1 MNLQNEI
8 AERRVALSAILISLL
23 EQQKNRRD
31 QLLETIN
38 HIEQK
43 RSSSVIT
50 YFIFILFRYQFD
62 LFYFSLIFLFIL
74 KDLRRSS
81 QFWLMQYHSL
91 METRPQGL
99 LEMLEPTLVRH
110 VAIAGAL
117 HCLPFLSTLPS
128 LLPNINDEQLQAVR
142 NTY

>member
-50 YFIFILFRYQFD
+50 CFILILFRYQFD

>member
-50 YFIFILFRYQFD
+50 CFIFILFRYQFD
-62 LFYFSLIFLFIL
+62 LFYFSLILYLF
-74 KDLRRSS
+74 
-81 QFWLMQYHSL
+81 
-91 METRPQGL
+91 
-99 LEMLEPTLVRH
+99 
-110 VAIAGAL
+110 
-117 HCLPFLSTLPS
+117 
-128 LLPNINDEQLQAVR
+128 
-142 NTY
+142 

>member
-50 YFIFILFRYQFD
+50 CFILILFRYQFD
-62 LFYFSLIFLFIL
+62 LFYFSLIFFYLF
-74 KDLRRSS
+74 
-81 QFWLMQYHSL
+81 
-91 METRPQGL
+91 
-99 LEMLEPTLVRH
+99 
-110 VAIAGAL
+110 
-117 HCLPFLSTLPS
+117 
-128 LLPNINDEQLQAVR
+128 
-142 NTY
+142 